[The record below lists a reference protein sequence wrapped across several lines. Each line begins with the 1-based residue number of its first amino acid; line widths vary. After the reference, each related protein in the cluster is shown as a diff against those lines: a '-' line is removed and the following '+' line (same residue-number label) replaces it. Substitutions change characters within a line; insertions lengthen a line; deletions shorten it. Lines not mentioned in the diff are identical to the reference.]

1 VQRAIG
7 SQGTA
12 QVVGA
17 KPGSRP
23 GDLAERGVW
32 TAADAEKQRQADRA
46 FQPTVAISTTTSFS
60 SATATR
66 KRPTTGEEDLGDRL
80 AGLVDLL
87 ANLGVDQ
94 LQR

>member
-1 VQRAIG
+1 MQRAIG

-32 TAADAEKQRQADRA
+32 TAADAEKQRQADHA
-46 FQPTVAISTTTSFS
+46 FPTDRGDLDHYFLFVSHRYQEKTDD
-60 SATATR
+60 R
-66 KRPTTGEEDLGDRL
+66 GRRPR
-80 AGLVDLL
+80 
-87 ANLGVDQ
+87 
-94 LQR
+94 